1 MKEHVEIPWVNSKR
15 SEVSR
20 GVHERLGLA
29 WILTWNEF
37 PSTRG
42 VTQFCRI
49 FSGESFPPKSEVTNL
64 KIPGV
69 FSEN

>member
-1 MKEHVEIPWVNSKR
+1 M
-15 SEVSR
+15 
-20 GVHERLGLA
+20 GLA

-37 PSTRG
+37 PPTRG

-49 FSGESFPPKSEVTNL
+49 FRGGSLLSKSKVINL

-69 FSEN
+69 FSEK